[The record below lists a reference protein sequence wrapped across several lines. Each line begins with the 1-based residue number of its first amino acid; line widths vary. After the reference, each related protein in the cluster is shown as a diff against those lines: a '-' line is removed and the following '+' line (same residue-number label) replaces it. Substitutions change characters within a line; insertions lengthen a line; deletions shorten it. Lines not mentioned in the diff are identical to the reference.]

1 LCEDFTFVMSVA
13 EIGLLHGRYVRLTDR
28 FKAIWTHHQFVS
40 AVFKTFLQQPLPY
53 SVDFQKIYERIRS
66 VMPMINAAQAG
77 EASQALS
84 LSELAV
90 ERTTTSLLRADD
102 QISASHL
109 RRFFEKLKRQDES
122 IVHFLIKFYL
132 FAGAVDGDRRDKVDF
147 LFTRIGEDFV
157 AERAEYWSRDSLEFR
172 EKVIALVAAMR
183 LPDAPQ
189 EEVVRVIRQIRALRE
204 EIQSAEALEELTE
217 RSLLQNARSFKHALG
232 DLYFQPDVLLA
243 IVELNV
249 ATKNKYLRLYHEDE
263 QKIVEDSQKLMEH
276 GDAIE
281 RNFGD
286 TNPELI
292 EEIARFRDF
301 KERFDVSRASSNVKH
316 DVITQLKHSMSN
328 ILSQLDRGL
337 ATEAD
342 VEELPATFFDHAQQV
357 ENIAS
362 RFGSDPVLQP
372 YLLRIAAAVDIADP
386 SIMPEEV
393 VEFPNVRELRLEAW
407 EIAAYQKLFDRR
419 PAEADEDN
427 DELWTLYLR
436 AAALRIKVDDE
447 ATMLAAAVGA
457 GAPPEPE
464 LMGKAKESLD
474 YAKALDELFSD
485 LLREAVYYS
494 NPKILHQLYR
504 SRFRLLRGFS
514 GLWLI
519 YDRGG
524 QPAAV

>member
-1 LCEDFTFVMSVA
+1 MSVA

-40 AVFKTFLQQPLPY
+40 AVFKTFLQVPVPY
-53 SVDFQKIYERIRS
+53 NVDFQKIYERIKS

-77 EASQALS
+77 EAAAALT
-84 LSELAV
+84 LSDLAV

-132 FAGAVDGDRRDKVDF
+132 YAGAVDGDRRDKVDF

-157 AERAEYWSRDSLEFR
+157 AERGEYWSRDSLEFR
-172 EKVIALVAAMR
+172 ERVIALVSAMR

-189 EEVVRVIRQIRALRE
+189 EEAVRVIRQIRVMRE
-204 EIQSAEALEELTE
+204 EIQGAEALEELTE
-217 RSLLQNARSFKHALG
+217 RSLLKNARAFKHALG
-232 DLYFQPDVLLA
+232 DLYFHPDVLMA

-263 QKIVEDSQKLMEH
+263 QRIVEDSQKLMEH

-281 RNFGD
+281 RNFGE

-301 KERFDVSRASSNVKH
+301 KERFDTSRANSNVKH
-316 DVITQLKHSMSN
+316 DTITQLKHSMTN

-342 VEELPATFFDHAQQV
+342 VEELPESFFDQAQQV
-357 ENIAS
+357 ENITS
-362 RFGSDPVLQP
+362 RFGSEPVLHS
-372 YLLRIAAAVDIADP
+372 YLLRIAAAVDVADP
-386 SIMPEEV
+386 SVMPEEV
-393 VEFPNVRELRLEAW
+393 AEFPSVRELRLEAW
-407 EIAAYQKLFDRR
+407 EVAAYQKLFDRR

-436 AAALRIKVDDE
+436 AAALRVKVDDE
-447 ATMLAAAVGA
+447 ATAIAAAVSA
-457 GAPPEPE
+457 GSPPEPE
-464 LMGKAKESLD
+464 LMAKAKQSLD
-474 YAKALDELFSD
+474 CAKALDELFSD
-485 LLREAVYYS
+485 LLREAVYYA
-494 NPKILHQLYR
+494 NPKLLHQLYR